1 MEPTLEDLR
10 LQALFLIQRLERI
23 SADSVWAHQVS
34 GVRGA
39 LLRYMEDWQT
49 GVSDLPKLRMLLETG
64 YFYLYKAAKEI
75 PEDFE

>member
-39 LLRYMEDWQT
+39 LLRFMEDWQT
-49 GVSDLPKLRMLLETG
+49 SVSDMSKLRMLLDAG

-75 PEDFE
+75 PEDLD